1 MALMAAAAG
10 VSALSGV
17 LGFSS
22 SRRARRAARRA
33 AAEEARIEREVT
45 GERIRQLYGDEREMA
60 GRTRAMAAGSGVVA
74 DRGSP
79 LMVLAEQATE
89 FAREREITRRV
100 GASRAQA
107 ALAQGRAVGR
117 QAAAQGLMSLTS
129 GIAQGLQLFAQRPTP
144 RN

>member
-1 MALMAAAAG
+1 MPLMIAAAG
-10 VSALSGV
+10 MSLVSGV
-17 LGFSS
+17 LGFRSG
-22 SRRARRAARRA
+22 RRARRAARRQA
-33 AAEEARIEREVT
+33 EEEARIERQVT
-45 GERIRQLYGDEREMA
+45 GERIRQLYGEERDMA
-60 GRTRAMAAGSGVVA
+60 GRTRAIAAGSGIVA

-100 GASRAQA
+100 GASRAQT

-117 QAAAQGLMSLTS
+117 QATAQGLTALTS
-129 GIAQGLQLFAQRPTP
+129 GLAQSLQLFDQRP